1 MATDES
7 EASKSVPAAP
17 VSLKLVTILA
27 GGALLLSLVN
37 TVLLVLNPTAGK
49 IEQFNESLKTDVAD
63 SVTSIH
69 KKIDG
74 LRSAEVEWQAVLKNS
89 SEKPDAVYKIVKSAD
104 GLSLTEVD
112 SPAPAQASPEQK
124 K

>member
-1 MATDES
+1 MSADNAETPKA
-7 EASKSVPAAP
+7 ASPANP
-17 VSLKLVTILA
+17 SKLLTLLA

-49 IEQFNESLKTDVAD
+49 VEQFNEALKNDLAESIA
-63 SVTSIH
+63 SVH

-74 LRSAEVEWQAVLKNS
+74 LKSAEIEWQSVLKKA

-104 GLSLTEVD
+104 GFLTLTET
-112 SPAPAQASPEQK
+112 APAGAEAAADK
-124 K
+124 